1 MIWRGSKVQ
10 SSLLSDNSYIQ
21 SITYTIIQKHTY
33 IYIEPV
39 CYTMHTENNVL
50 LNEKKKVNS
59 IYLLG
64 TEILEFKEFVNP
76 FSNIFLNLNI
86 SITNKIS
93 KLIFVYLKIITDS
106 SSLKEKYTKK

>member
-1 MIWRGSKVQ
+1 MVRVTWRNGDIFEGLQVIWRGSKVQ

-50 LNEKKKVNS
+50 LNEKKEVNS

-76 FSNIFLNLNI
+76 FSNVFFKFEFLH
-86 SITNKIS
+86 
-93 KLIFVYLKIITDS
+93 Y
-106 SSLKEKYTKK
+106 